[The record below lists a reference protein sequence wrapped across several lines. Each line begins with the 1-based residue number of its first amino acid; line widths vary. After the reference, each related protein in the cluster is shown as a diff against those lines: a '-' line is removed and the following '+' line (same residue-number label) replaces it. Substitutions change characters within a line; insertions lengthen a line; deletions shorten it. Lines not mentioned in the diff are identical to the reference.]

1 MWQLKEN
8 KYSSSSATKL
18 CAEVPSCAEPQ
29 NDPSF
34 SKQVS
39 YKLRSSERRWDIYHS
54 LKTANEQQHK

>member
-8 KYSSSSATKL
+8 KYSSSFATRL
-18 CAEVPSCAEPQ
+18 CAEVPSCTEPL

-39 YKLRSSERRWDIYHS
+39 YKLRSGFQRSDGTFI
-54 LKTANEQQHK
+54 TP